1 MKKLFIALLLT
12 KMLCAN
18 AAGDGMVVVDAGVS
32 GGKLYE
38 YKNFP
43 TSLIQARNVYVWV
56 PENYSSQKRYDVV
69 YMHDGQMLFD
79 AEATWNH
86 QEWKV
91 DENVSAL
98 MAEGKIRDCIV
109 VGVWNIAESRFHDY
123 FRRRRLIICLKQNF
137 VSSTKN
143 LTPRG

>member
-1 MKKLFIALLLT
+1 MRQAMAWLWPMPAFPEESYTSIRIFPLHLFRQETFMCGFLRIILHRKIRCCVYARR
-12 KMLCAN
+12 A
-18 AAGDGMVVVDAGVS
+18 DA
-32 GGKLYE
+32 
-38 YKNFP
+38 
-43 TSLIQARNVYVWV
+43 
-56 PENYSSQKRYDVV
+56 
-69 YMHDGQMLFD
+69 FD
-79 AEATWNH
+79 AETTWNH

-123 FRRRRLIICLKQNF
+123 FRRRRLTICLKQNF
-137 VSSTKN
+137 VSSTRN

>member
-1 MKKLFIALLLT
+1 MKKLFY
-12 KMLCAN
+12 CF
-18 AAGDGMVVVDAGVS
+18 VVDKDAVRQCGRRWHGCGRCRRS

-43 TSLIQARNVYVWV
+43 TSLIWARNVYVWV

-79 AEATWNH
+79 AETTWNR

-98 MAEGKIRDCIV
+98 IAEGKIRD
-109 VGVWNIAESRFHDY
+109 A
-123 FRRRRLIICLKQNF
+123 
-137 VSSTKN
+137 
-143 LTPRG
+143 

>member
-18 AAGDGMVVVDAGVS
+18 AAGDGMVVADAGVS

-43 TSLIQARNVYVWV
+43 TSLIRARNVYVWV

-79 AEATWNH
+79 AETTWNH

-109 VGVWNIAESRFHDY
+109 VECGILLKADFMII
-123 FRRRRLIICLKQNF
+123 FRRRRLTICLKQNF
-137 VSSTKN
+137 VSSTRN